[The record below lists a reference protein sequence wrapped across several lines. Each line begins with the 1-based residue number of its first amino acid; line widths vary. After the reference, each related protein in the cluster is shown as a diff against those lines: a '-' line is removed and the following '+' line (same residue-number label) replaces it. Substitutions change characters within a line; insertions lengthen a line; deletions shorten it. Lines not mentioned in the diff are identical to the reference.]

1 MWSVV
6 HDPGRNFLSRN
17 FFGRVWLGKGCWKPP
32 KRNSTFVLAVYP
44 CKSIA
49 KKLHDRW
56 IFKEWFD
63 DGGHDCIIA
72 DLWAFGGELYIYIY
86 SILSI
91 FLGRTFWRETNVF
104 KNQHNSRSCV
114 SQLRAFSCL
123 SGGHCSVFQSNFWNT
138 EATGNSFQLV
148 FFLAD
153 LFRSSGP
160 WERLGTAGGVSRRW
174 PPHAADPAENWND
187 WAISPMP
194 AAVTLEGWGNL
205 PLGTSFGVQ
214 RDVHHHLMYTSCE
227 PPGVGSNSQWF
238 FWIYFPFHR
247 RPHMTIVCNI
257 LYSVIYCK
265 KCKRCKGQWNQ
276 CLQLR
281 HFFSETIFGHDMQC

>member
-1 MWSVV
+1 MQV
-6 HDPGRNFLSRN
+6 HCKKIARQVDLQGMIWWWGTRLHHRWFV
-17 FFGRVWLGKGCWKPP
+17 GVWWW
-32 KRNSTFVLAVYP
+32 T
-44 CKSIA
+44 
-49 KKLHDRW
+49 
-56 IFKEWFD
+56 
-63 DGGHDCIIA
+63 
-72 DLWAFGGELYIYIY
+72 IYIY

-91 FLGRTFWRETNVF
+91 FLGRTFWRETNVL

-194 AAVTLEGWGNL
+194 AAVTLEGWAICHLERALEYRGMFTITWCIPVVN
-205 PLGTSFGVQ
+205 PQVLGRIPNGFSGFISLFTGDPTWPSFATYCIRWFIVKNVK
-214 RDVHHHLMYTSCE
+214 DVKVSET
-227 PPGVGSNSQWF
+227 N
-238 FWIYFPFHR
+238 
-247 RPHMTIVCNI
+247 VCN
-257 LYSVIYCK
+257 
-265 KCKRCKGQWNQ
+265 
-276 CLQLR
+276 
-281 HFFSETIFGHDMQC
+281 